1 MEPFQQNK
9 PLADLS
15 TFGIGGN
22 ARLFT
27 SVKTIIELQETLRY
41 CHEKGI
47 PFHLLGKGSNSLFDD
62 RGFDGLVIQNK
73 IGFCEIEAD
82 RVHVGAGFSFS
93 HLGVKTAR
101 QGLSGLEFAS
111 GIPATVGG
119 AIFMNAG
126 ANGFETAD
134 YLTQVTFVH
143 ENGEIETFSKDA
155 LTFSYRSSSFQKLR
169 GAIAAAQFVLE
180 IKEGARERQ
189 LEIVD
194 YRKKTQPLTEMTC
207 GCVFRN
213 PNGESAGALIEKCGL
228 KNMEIGDAKVSPLH
242 ANFIINKKSASAE
255 DVLKLAQYVSKS
267 VKEQMGIELEME
279 LRTIPYRYE

>member
-1 MEPFQQNK
+1 MEPFQKNQS
-9 PLADLS
+9 LAELS

-27 SVKTIIELQETLRY
+27 VVKTIFELQETLLY
-41 CHEKGI
+41 CHENDLS
-47 PFHLLGKGSNSLFDD
+47 FHLLGKGSNSLFDD

-73 IGFCEIEAD
+73 IQFCEIEGNLV
-82 RVHVGAGFSFS
+82 RVGAGFSFS

-111 GIPATVGG
+111 GIPASVGG

-126 ANGFETAD
+126 ANGFETGD
-134 YLTQVTFVH
+134 TLKEVTFVH
-143 ENGEIETFSKDA
+143 SSGKVETFQRDA
-155 LTFSYRSSSFQKLR
+155 LTFSYRSSSFQNMR
-169 GAIAAAQFVLE
+169 GAIASAEFILE
-180 IKEGARERQ
+180 PKDEARKKQ

-213 PNGESAGALIEKCGL
+213 PEGESAGALIEKCGL
-228 KNMEIGDAKVSPLH
+228 KNMQVGDAKVSPVH
-242 ANFIINKKSASAE
+242 ANFIVNQKTARAE
-255 DVLKLAQYVSKS
+255 DVLNLAKYVCKS
-267 VKEQMGIELEME
+267 VKEQLGIELEME